1 MTPVTSVT
9 SYVIEADGGSRGN
22 PGPAGYGAV
31 VKDAADGQ
39 VLVETAESIGTQT
52 NNVAEYRG
60 LIAGLTSLLALA
72 GDGAK
77 VEVRMDSKL
86 VVEQMAGRWKIKN
99 EGLRPLALEAAALA
113 RRLKV
118 TWRWIPREKNKDAD
132 RLANEAMDAAAKGRP
147 WTLSASSATRA
158 AGGRASGGG
167 APESAAP
174 GDRASGSGTSAGRVS
189 GSGAPTDRVSE
200 SGTSADRFSGS
211 GVSAGRVS
219 GRGAPGSD
227 SPTTRTPPAE
237 DLLLFDTGDLGD
249 RASDADDFG
258 AGNAGGEES
267 GGSTAPGRA
276 TGAVTRDRPAE
287 APERSAR
294 VEQAGQPGE
303 AGRTAAPTGP
313 GTGWRPATSVA
324 TSLYLLRHGE
334 TPLSVERRFS
344 GLGDPELTPN
354 GLAQAEAAAAKLAG
368 KPYGIQVIVSSPLK
382 RARATAEI
390 IAARAGLEVVV
401 EEGLRETDFGDWE
414 GHTFTEIQR
423 RWPDELAAWL
433 ADPSAAPPGGESF
446 GVAARRVQAIGDLL
460 VERYEG
466 KTVLAVSHVTPIKML
481 LRFALLAPLGALYRM
496 HLDLSALSLIEY
508 YADGPAVVK
517 AFNDT
522 SHLR

>member
-1 MTPVTSVT
+1 MT
-9 SYVIEADGGSRGN
+9 SYVVEADGGSRGN

-39 VLVETAESIGTQT
+39 VLAETAESIGTQT

-86 VVEQMAGRWKIKN
+86 VIEQMAGRWKVKN
-99 EGLRPLALEAAALA
+99 EGLRPLALQAAALA
-113 RRLKV
+113 RRLRV

-132 RLANEAMDAAAKGRP
+132 RLANEAMDAAAKGRT
-147 WTLSASSATRA
+147 WTASASSSP
-158 AGGRASGGG
+158 AGGAIGASGT
-167 APESAAP
+167 A
-174 GDRASGSGTSAGRVS
+174 VS
-189 GSGAPTDRVSE
+189 GSGA
-200 SGTSADRFSGS
+200 AGS
-211 GVSAGRVS
+211 GA
-219 GRGAPGSD
+219 AA
-227 SPTTRTPPAE
+227 TRTGGGPAE
-237 DLLLFDTGDLGD
+237 DLLLFDTDDLG
-249 RASDADDFG
+249 AGDFG
-258 AGNAGGEES
+258 GGV
-267 GGSTAPGRA
+267 
-276 TGAVTRDRPAE
+276 VTREPAE
-287 APERSAR
+287 
-294 VEQAGQPGE
+294 
-303 AGRTAAPTGP
+303 RTAMSTGR
-313 GTGWRPATSVA
+313 GTGWRSPTSVA

-354 GLAQAEAAAAKLAG
+354 GIAQGEAAAAKLAG
-368 KPYGIQVIVSSPLK
+368 ESYGIQVIVSSPLR

-390 IAARAGLEVVV
+390 VAARTGLEVVV

-446 GVAARRVQAIGDLL
+446 GEAARRVQATGDLL
-460 VERYEG
+460 IERYEG
-466 KTVLAVSHVTPIKML
+466 KTILAVSHVTPIKML
-481 LRFALLAPLGALYRM
+481 LRFALLAPLSALYRM

>member
-1 MTPVTSVT
+1 MT

-39 VLVETAESIGTQT
+39 ILAETAESIGTQT

-86 VVEQMAGRWKIKN
+86 VIEQMAGRWKVKN
-99 EGLRPLALEAAALA
+99 EGLRPLALQAAALA

-132 RLANEAMDAAAKGRP
+132 RLANEAMDAAAKGRT
-147 WTLSASSATRA
+147 WRSSGSSSPVEEAT
-158 AGGRASGGG
+158 GGRTSGG
-167 APESAAP
+167 A
-174 GDRASGSGTSAGRVS
+174 ASGSSASGSAVSEIRTS
-189 GSGAPTDRVSE
+189 GSGAPATLT
-200 SGTSADRFSGS
+200 GG
-211 GVSAGRVS
+211 G
-219 GRGAPGSD
+219 
-227 SPTTRTPPAE
+227 PAE
-237 DLLLFDTGDLGD
+237 DLLLFDTDDFDTDDLG
-249 RASDADDFG
+249 
-258 AGNAGGEES
+258 AGV
-267 GGSTAPGRA
+267 
-276 TGAVTRDRPAE
+276 VTQEPAKQ
-287 APERSAR
+287 AER
-294 VEQAGQPGE
+294 
-303 AGRTAAPTGP
+303 TTMPTGR
-313 GTGWRPATSVA
+313 GTGWRPPTSVA

-334 TPLSVERRFS
+334 TPFSVERRFS

-354 GLAQAEAAAAKLAG
+354 GIAQGEAAAAKLAG
-368 KPYGIQVIVSSPLK
+368 EPYGIQVIVSSPLK

-390 IAARAGLEVVV
+390 IAARTGLEVVV
-401 EEGLRETDFGDWE
+401 EEGLREADFGDWE

-446 GVAARRVQAIGDLL
+446 GEAARRVQATGDLL
-460 VERYEG
+460 IERYEG
-466 KTVLAVSHVTPIKML
+466 KTILAVSHVTPIKML
-481 LRFALLAPLGALYRM
+481 LRFALLAPLSALYRM

>member
-1 MTPVTSVT
+1 MSSVT

-39 VLVETAESIGTQT
+39 VLVETAASIGTQT

-60 LIAGLTSLLALA
+60 LIAGLTSLLDLA

-132 RLANEAMDAAAKGRP
+132 RLANEAMDAAAKGRA
-147 WTLSASSATRA
+147 WTLSGSSAAAGASGGRVSGGGAPDGGASGSRA
-158 AGGRASGGG
+158 SESGASGGRASGGG
-167 APESAAP
+167 V
-174 GDRASGSGTSAGRVS
+174 SGGRTS
-189 GSGAPTDRVSE
+189 GSGAPE
-200 SGTSADRFSGS
+200 SGASARGASRSGS
-211 GVSAGRVS
+211 PAGRT
-219 GRGAPGSD
+219 APAG
-227 SPTTRTPPAE
+227 PAG
-237 DLLLFDTGDLGD
+237 DLLLFDTGDLGNG
-249 RASDADDFG
+249 APG
-258 AGNAGGEES
+258 AGDS
-267 GGSTAPGRA
+267 GGDGDGGGTTTSERA
-276 TGAVTRDRPAE
+276 RLAT
-287 APERSAR
+287 
-294 VEQAGQPGE
+294 
-303 AGRTAAPTGP
+303 PTGT
-313 GTGWRPATSVA
+313 GTGWRSPTSVA

-354 GLAQAEAAAAKLAG
+354 GIAQAEAAAVKLAG
-368 KPYGIQVIVSSPLK
+368 KPYDIQVVVSSPLR

-390 IAARAGLEVVV
+390 IAARAGLEVLV

-446 GVAARRVQAIGDLL
+446 GEAARRVQATGDMLI
-460 VERYEG
+460 ERYEG
-466 KTVLAVSHVTPIKML
+466 KAVLAVSHVTPIKML

>member
-1 MTPVTSVT
+1 MT

-39 VLVETAESIGTQT
+39 VLVETAASIGTQT

-60 LIAGLTSLLALA
+60 LIAGLTSLLDLA

-86 VVEQMAGRWKIKN
+86 VVEQMAGRWKVKN

-118 TWRWIPREKNKDAD
+118 TWRWIPRERNKDAD

-147 WTLSASSATRA
+147 WTLSGSSVPEAP
-158 AGGRASGGG
+158 GGRASGGG
-167 APESAAP
+167 AS
-174 GDRASGSGTSAGRVS
+174 GTGTSGTRASGSRTSGTGTSERGTPKS
-189 GSGAPTDRVSE
+189 GPPATPT
-200 SGTSADRFSGS
+200 A
-211 GVSAGRVS
+211 
-219 GRGAPGSD
+219 
-227 SPTTRTPPAE
+227 PAE
-237 DLLLFDTGDLGD
+237 DLLLFDTDNFDTG
-249 RASDADDFG
+249 
-258 AGNAGGEES
+258 
-267 GGSTAPGRA
+267 APGVGGVGGVDGVDGSDGEGDGSG
-276 TGAVTRDRPAE
+276 TGTREGA
-287 APERSAR
+287 A
-294 VEQAGQPGE
+294 
-303 AGRTAAPTGP
+303 RTATPTSP
-313 GTGWRPATSVA
+313 GTGWRAPTSVA

-354 GLAQAEAAAAKLAG
+354 GVAQAEAAAAKLAA
-368 KPYGIQVIVSSPLK
+368 KPYGIQVIVSSPLR

-390 IAARAGLEVVV
+390 VAARAGLEVLV

-446 GVAARRVQAIGDLL
+446 GEAARRVQATGDML

>member
-1 MTPVTSVT
+1 MT

-39 VLVETAESIGTQT
+39 VLVETAASIGTQT

-132 RLANEAMDAAAKGRP
+132 RLANEAMDAAAKGRA
-147 WTLSASSATRA
+147 WTLSGSATVSGSA
-158 AGGRASGGG
+158 TLSGSATPETPGGRAPGSGASNSGTL
-167 APESAAP
+167 
-174 GDRASGSGTSAGRVS
+174 GDRPS
-189 GSGAPTDRVSE
+189 GSGASKSRASE
-200 SGTSADRFSGS
+200 SRASKSSASKSGASGS
-211 GVSAGRVS
+211 SV
-219 GRGAPGSD
+219 PGSGA
-227 SPTTRTPPAE
+227 SGSRE
-237 DLLLFDTGDLGD
+237 DLLLFDTGDLGNGAPD
-249 RASDADDFG
+249 TGDLGSDASGTGALGNRAPG
-258 AGNAGGEES
+258 AGDLGTGDLDGPGGD
-267 GGSTAPGRA
+267 GGGGGTTTRERA
-276 TGAVTRDRPAE
+276 A
-287 APERSAR
+287 
-294 VEQAGQPGE
+294 
-303 AGRTAAPTGP
+303 RTAAPTSP
-313 GTGWRPATSVA
+313 GTGWRPPTSVA

-368 KPYGIQVIVSSPLK
+368 KPYGVQVIVSSPLR

-390 IAARAGLEVVV
+390 VAARAGLEVVV

-446 GVAARRVQAIGDLL
+446 GEAARRVQATGDLL
-460 VERYEG
+460 IERYEG
-466 KTVLAVSHVTPIKML
+466 KTILAVSHVTPIKML

>member
-1 MTPVTSVT
+1 
-9 SYVIEADGGSRGN
+9 
-22 PGPAGYGAV
+22 
-31 VKDAADGQ
+31 
-39 VLVETAESIGTQT
+39 
-52 NNVAEYRG
+52 
-60 LIAGLTSLLALA
+60 
-72 GDGAK
+72 
-77 VEVRMDSKL
+77 MDSKL
-86 VVEQMAGRWKIKN
+86 VVEQMAGRWKVKN

-132 RLANEAMDAAAKGRP
+132 RLANEAMDAAAKGRA
-147 WTLSASSATRA
+147 WTLSGATA
-158 AGGRASGGG
+158 TETPGGRASG
-167 APESAAP
+167 A
-174 GDRASGSGTSAGRVS
+174 GTS
-189 GSGAPTDRVSE
+189 GSGAPGGRPSGTGASESRASKSRASKSGASESGVSE
-200 SGTSADRFSGS
+200 SR
-211 GVSAGRVS
+211 
-219 GRGAPGSD
+219 
-227 SPTTRTPPAE
+227 E
-237 DLLLFDTGDLGD
+237 DLLLFDTGDLGNGASDLGDLGD
-249 RASDADDFG
+249 RASDAGDLG
-258 AGNAGGEES
+258 AGDLDDPGGDG
-267 GGSTAPGRA
+267 GGSGTTTRERA
-276 TGAVTRDRPAE
+276 A
-287 APERSAR
+287 
-294 VEQAGQPGE
+294 
-303 AGRTAAPTGP
+303 RTATSTSP
-313 GTGWRPATSVA
+313 GTGWRPPTSVA

-354 GLAQAEAAAAKLAG
+354 GIAQAEAAAAKLAG
-368 KPYGIQVIVSSPLK
+368 KPYGVQVIVSSPLR

-390 IAARAGLEVVV
+390 VAARAGLEVVV

-446 GVAARRVQAIGDLL
+446 GEAARRVQATGDLL

-466 KTVLAVSHVTPIKML
+466 KTILAVSHVTPIKML